1 MRVVPCTPMTPSSSL
16 DPIAQKT
23 AQSAPVLAVL
33 QQLQSGATQVLL
45 HGLPSALGAFALT
58 AIYRQL
64 QRPIVLIAADEDR
77 AESWR
82 DDLMS
87 IAGEEAVHYFPRW
100 DIGLYDTR
108 SPDAEIS
115 GLRIEAVSALT
126 TGAPCFIVAPAAA
139 LLTPVIPPHAL
150 ELTTLNLRVGQ
161 EYALDEITSH
171 LTDAGFESV
180 ATVDGVGQ
188 FSSRGGI
195 LDVYPVGSGQP
206 LRFEFFG
213 DEIESIRRFDIT
225 SQRSVGTC
233 EEAKIPPARELVLNR
248 PFYDDYVPNLDA
260 AEKES
265 GVDLSAL
272 KDQLETGST
281 SLDGIETVMALLYG
295 RDEGLFEY
303 FSDKTLL
310 YVEEADDWE
319 ADVEKVFA
327 PSHREVE
334 RHADKGTHLPLEMLT
349 RDIPWLHGR
358 IDGVTR
364 LQPAPVGQL
373 DSAVRF
379 GATLPRI
386 AEGDLDVLKAE
397 IIRLSREEYEV
408 VILSETQGQS
418 TRLQEIFSEWSD
430 NLVFGLGTLSR
441 GFVFPEVRVAILN
454 DHEIFSRQRSHYRYR
469 RFTAAKP
476 ISTFDAMQRGDF
488 VVHVDHGIGRYLGLR
503 RLTISG
509 LDHDCL
515 EVAYQGRDKLFIPVE
530 QLDRLRRY
538 GSAEGDVPLL
548 SKLGSSAWEKLKER
562 TKEEIFQM
570 ASELIELYAQRKSLP
585 GFKYSGDSA
594 EMRALE
600 ASFPFQETPDQQRT
614 VDEVKK
620 DMEQPNPMDRL
631 VCGDV
636 GYGKTEVAVR
646 AAFKAVCD
654 QKQVA
659 VLVPTTILA
668 QQHYQT
674 FSERMEPFPVRVEVM
689 SRFGTAK
696 DLKRIA
702 EDVKA
707 GKVDVLIGTHR
718 ILSKDVQ
725 FRDLGLLV
733 VDEEQR
739 FGVKHKERLKQMKR
753 QVDVVTLTATPIPR
767 TMHMSLM
774 GARDMSIIN
783 TPPQDRL
790 PIHTEILDFDEGRIV
805 EAIQREISRG
815 GQVYFVHN
823 RVRSIYSLITYLQ
836 ELLPGAR
843 FAVAHGQMPARQLE
857 GIMYDFLER
866 KFDCLVS
873 TMIIESGIDI
883 PSVNTILVNR
893 ADMLGLAQ
901 LYQIRGRVGRSKERA
916 YAYLMVPKGK
926 RLTRKSRLRLRAVE
940 EFAELGSGF
949 NIAMRDMEIRG
960 AGNLLGAQQ
969 HGFITAVGFD
979 LYTRLLDEAVRE
991 LKGEHIEQ
999 QVEPEI
1005 KIAVT
1010 AYLPDDYIPDA
1021 DLKMSLYQRLAGGA
1035 RIVDL
1040 LLIKEEMEDRFGRMP
1055 WQAKALFHIM
1065 EIKVMA
1071 RQLGVA
1077 AIHLEKTRFRMAFPD
1092 DMQMTPGDIQRF
1104 VEKTSTQLNFNVG
1117 DRLEIETSV
1126 RATDEIERL
1135 EKARDLLE
1143 ELL

>member
-1 MRVVPCTPMTPSSSL
+1 MTPSSSL
-16 DPIAQKT
+16 DPIARKT
-23 AQSAPVLAVL
+23 AQCDAVRDVL
-33 QQLQSGATQVLL
+33 QQLEGGASEILL
-45 HGLPSALGAFALT
+45 HGLPASLAAFVLT
-58 AIYRQL
+58 AIHREQN
-64 QRPIVLIAADEDR
+64 RTIVLIAADEDR

-87 IAGEEAVHYFPRW
+87 IAGEDAVHYFPRW

-108 SPDAEIS
+108 SPDVEIS
-115 GLRIEAVSALT
+115 GLRIESVSRLAS
-126 TGAPCFIVAPAAA
+126 GEPCFVVAPAAA

-161 EYALDEITSH
+161 EYPLDQITTH

-188 FSSRGGI
+188 YSSRGGI
-195 LDVYPVGSGQP
+195 LDVYPVGSGQA
-206 LRFEFFG
+206 LRLEFFD
-213 DEIESIRRFDIT
+213 DEIESIRHFDIT

-233 EEAKIPPARELVLNR
+233 EKAVIPPARELVLNR
-248 PFYDDYVPNLDA
+248 PFYDDYVPHLDA
-260 AEKES
+260 AEQET
-265 GVDLSAL
+265 GVDLTSL
-272 KDQLETGST
+272 KEQLEMGST
-281 SLDGIETVMALLYG
+281 TLDGIETVMSLLYG

-303 FSDKTLL
+303 INDKTLL

-327 PSHREVE
+327 PSKREAE
-334 RHADKGTHLPLEMLT
+334 RHAGKDTHLPLELLS
-349 RDIPWLHGR
+349 RDTAWLHER
-358 IDGVTR
+358 ISDVPR
-364 LQPAPVGQL
+364 LAPAPVGQMETAL
-373 DSAVRF
+373 RF

-386 AEGDLDVLKAE
+386 AEGDLGVLKAE
-397 IIRLSREEYEV
+397 ITRLAREEYELI
-408 VILSETQGQS
+408 ILSETQGQLN
-418 TRLQEIFSEWSD
+418 RLQEIFSEWSD
-430 NLVFGLGTLSR
+430 DVVFGLGTLSR
-441 GFVFPEVRVAILN
+441 GFVFPEAKVAVLN
-454 DHEIFSRQRSHYRYR
+454 DHEIFSRQRGHYRYR
-469 RFTAAKP
+469 RFKAAKP

-570 ASELIELYAQRKSLP
+570 ASELIDLYAQRKSLP
-585 GFKYSGDSA
+585 GFKYAADST
-594 EMRALE
+594 EMRELE
-600 ASFPFQETPDQQRT
+600 ASFPFQETPDQLRT
-614 VDEVKK
+614 VEDVKK

-674 FSERMEPFPVRVEVM
+674 FSERMLPFPVRVEVM

-696 DLKRIA
+696 NLKRIA
-702 EDVKA
+702 EDLKT

-753 QVDVVTLTATPIPR
+753 QIDVVTLTATPIPR

-790 PIHTEILDFDEGRIV
+790 PIHTEILTFDEGRIV

-823 RVRSIYSLITYLQ
+823 RVQSIYSLSEYLQ
-836 ELLPGAR
+836 GLLPGAR

-857 GIMYDFLER
+857 GIMFDFLER
-866 KFDCLVS
+866 KYDCLIS

-949 NIAMRDMEIRG
+949 SIAMRDMEIRG

-991 LKGEHIEQ
+991 LKGEHVEQ

-1021 DLKMSLYQRLAGGA
+1021 DLKMSLYQRLADA
-1035 RIVDL
+1035 PRVVDL

-1077 AIHLEKTRFRMAFPD
+1077 AIHLEKTRFRMAFPEEQ
-1092 DMQMTPGDIQRF
+1092 QMTPGDIQRL
-1104 VEKTSTQLNFNVG
+1104 VEKTSTQLQFNVG
-1117 DRLEIETSV
+1117 DRLEIETTV